1 MSAAP
6 KSAKSA
12 PANSKAGRYHHG
24 NLKASLVEAAKVILE
39 RDGADALSLR
49 AIAAEVGVSHTAPY
63 SHFKNKKEL
72 IEAIS
77 ATGYELLADALSGN
91 LDTQGG
97 AKDDLVL
104 SYGVAYLQFALA
116 NPQLYRLMLGQ
127 VETRGL
133 KESSSPVALD
143 MSKESITLKR
153 PFLMLHQALEKEIKD
168 PDAAKLQALG
178 AWGLVHGLSALLI
191 EGHLTLPADTK
202 LRDFLASVA
211 WRR

>member
-1 MSAAP
+1 MNR
-6 KSAKSA
+6 AKS
-12 PANSKAGRYHHG
+12 SKKVIPVTAKSGRYHHG
-24 NLKASLVEAAKVILE
+24 NLKESLIEAAKVILE

-63 SHFKNKKEL
+63 SHFKNKKVL

-77 ATGYELLADALSGN
+77 AMGYELLADALCAGVSSDKN
-91 LDTQGG
+91 KQ
-97 AKDDLVL
+97 DDLML
-104 SYGVAYLQFALA
+104 SYGASYLKFAIE

-133 KESSSPVALD
+133 KSPAKSATLD
-143 MSKESITLKR
+143 MTKESVTLKR
-153 PFLMLHQALEKEIKD
+153 PFLMLNNALAAELKD
-168 PDAAKLQALG
+168 PEVAKRQALG

-191 EGHLTLPADTK
+191 EGHLSLPDDID
-202 LRDFLASVA
+202 LRSFLSSIA